1 MHNEKVEERKS
12 ISALLNTEE
21 TNSEEDLCIEE
32 PSTSKMNY
40 QNELHQCLD
49 EASKNKGTELISS
62 ERTKEVR

>member
-21 TNSEEDLCIEE
+21 KNSEEDLCIEE

-40 QNELHQCLD
+40 TSVWTRHL
-49 EASKNKGTELISS
+49 KI
-62 ERTKEVR
+62 KEPS

>member
-21 TNSEEDLCIEE
+21 KNSEEDLCIEE

-40 QNELHQCLD
+40 T
-49 EASKNKGTELISS
+49 SVWRGI
-62 ERTKEVR
+62 